1 MNLSWRETLKSMR
14 KTMSLMYTKH
24 HFNYIKEITM
34 MSKMTLKGRQSLK
47 KAVQKVLL
55 MLQLIL
61 LLTGHINIKEANQ

>member
-14 KTMSLMYTKH
+14 KTMSLMYTKL